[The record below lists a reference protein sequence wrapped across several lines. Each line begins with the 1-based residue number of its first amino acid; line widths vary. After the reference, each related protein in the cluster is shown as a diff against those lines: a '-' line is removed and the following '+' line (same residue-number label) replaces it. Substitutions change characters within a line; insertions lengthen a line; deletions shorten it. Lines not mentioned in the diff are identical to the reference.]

1 MFSLLCCANITSDSD
16 SGGIVWWFGQPLLPA
31 PQEVQQN
38 TLKVKDTM
46 RDLETTIRG
55 TEDVRADIFEKVKQN
70 LFLWKKT
77 VLVEKSVYD
86 VLNQLSF
93 KGQTVVA
100 ECWSPKEDLD
110 NVQRALVE
118 AEKSSGAQVVQRAG
132 HRAWVVARVERCLC
146 RLP

>member
-1 MFSLLCCANITSDSD
+1 ML
-16 SGGIVWWFGQPLLPA
+16 GQVSTNHPLAPA

-38 TLKVKDTM
+38 TLKVKDAM